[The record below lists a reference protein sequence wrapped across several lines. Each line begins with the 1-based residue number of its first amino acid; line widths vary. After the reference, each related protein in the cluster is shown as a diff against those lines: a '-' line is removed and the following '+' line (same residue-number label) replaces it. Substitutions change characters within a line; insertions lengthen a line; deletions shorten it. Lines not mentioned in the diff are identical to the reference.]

1 MLGERALD
9 LVREAKRSN
18 DMLGPY
24 NEDKVRSVLQEIKEL
39 YNSNVE
45 ARNDPQEQTR
55 AVMLLRHTTLERNK
69 RCLLA
74 YLNHR
79 AEKIRDMR
87 WQFGPVLPAD
97 VKANLCETE
106 QSFFAKYNRN
116 LATYMRSVGVSGVDL
131 MTDQTPPKSLYI
143 EVRCVQDYGQLEM
156 DDGSTILLKK
166 NTQLFLPRSQCEQ
179 LIRQGILEHVVS

>member
-1 MLGERALD
+1 M
-9 LVREAKRSN
+9 
-18 DMLGPY
+18 
-24 NEDKVRSVLQEIKEL
+24 RSVLQEIKEL

-97 VKANLCETE
+97 VKV
-106 QSFFAKYNRN
+106 SSKIGHFFA
-116 LATYMRSVGVSGVDL
+116 G
-131 MTDQTPPKSLYI
+131 
-143 EVRCVQDYGQLEM
+143 
-156 DDGSTILLKK
+156 GSM
-166 NTQLFLPRSQCEQ
+166 P
-179 LIRQGILEHVVS
+179 